1 MLIFIARLI
10 APRTVAKFTA
20 VHSDVISQ
28 TISAEVPVHEPRARV
43 QLFQQ
48 RLVCLLFDKARHA
61 ESGFWNANLQFGSIF
76 LLLNVL

>member
-1 MLIFIARLI
+1 LI

-28 TISAEVPVHEPRARV
+28 TISAEVPVHQTTCARAV
-43 QLFQQ
+43 VSATFS
-48 RLVCLLFDKARHA
+48 LLFDKARHA